1 MSESR
6 GPFEPLFDELPAQIP
21 LFPLPGALVLPG
33 GRLPLNIFEPRYL
46 AMVRDAIASP
56 HRLIGMIQPKDELSD
71 ETDDNHSLYQIGCAG
86 RISSFNESDDGRILI
101 TLSGV
106 ARFQCEHVV
115 ECEDGYFMAR
125 CDWRQFASDL
135 RVDNSTVNRETLTT
149 ILRHYFDVKGFQ
161 ADWEHIEACE
171 DERLISTLSM
181 ICPFSVPE
189 KQALL
194 EAKNLDSR
202 AQLLIAIM
210 EMATHAYQDDIA
222 PKH

>member
-6 GPFEPLFDELPAQIP
+6 GPFEPLFHELPVQIP

-56 HRLIGMIQPKDELSD
+56 HRLIGMIQPKDELSE
-71 ETDDNHSLYQIGCAG
+71 ETDDSDGLYHTGCAG

-106 ARFQCEHVV
+106 ARFHCERIV
-115 ECEDGYFMAR
+115 EIDDGYFMAT
-125 CDWRQFASDL
+125 CNWQNFASDL
-135 RVDNSTVNRETLTT
+135 MVDHSIVNREKLKS

-194 EAKNLDSR
+194 EAENLDSR

-210 EMATHAYQDDIA
+210 EMATHAYQDEIA
-222 PKH
+222 PRH